1 MPVGNSRIHSNEL
14 LKTGRLQSLLA
25 QLRER
30 FDYILI
36 NTPPILPLATMTVLA
51 GHVDH
56 LVLVVRANSTP
67 HQVVKRAMKSLRS
80 RVPVQVIL
88 NRVGSGA
95 LPSYMYD
102 YGYTEAK
109 AAPS

>member
-1 MPVGNSRIHSNEL
+1 MN
-14 LKTGRLQSLLA
+14 
-25 QLRER
+25 
-30 FDYILI
+30 
-36 NTPPILPLATMTVLA
+36 VLA
-51 GHVDH
+51 SHVDH

-80 RVPVQVIL
+80 RTPVQVVL

-102 YGYTEAK
+102 YGYAEPK
-109 AAPS
+109 AARP